1 MSKKKP
7 KLPSALT
14 HFSRVIGGILL
25 SDEEAENAMLVAA
38 VYLVAEDDRY
48 VDLSVRLRM
57 DLEPDVLEAI
67 VESVEEACER
77 AQEENLGEEWDA

>member
-7 KLPSALT
+7 KLPSLT

-67 VESVEEACER
+67 VESVEEACVR
-77 AQEENLGEEWDA
+77 ASEENAGEEWDA